1 MKMVMICFN
10 EAMDDEVM
18 EVLEGCALQN
28 YTKIEG
34 AHGRGTAS
42 GTHMGNDIWPGL
54 NNVLFVAGDEEKTA
68 QLLACVRA
76 LRERL
81 RAEGI
86 KAFVWDLTE
95 TT

>member
-18 EVLEGCALQN
+18 EALEGCALLN
-28 YTKIEG
+28 YTKIVG
-34 AHGRGTAS
+34 ALGKGTAS
-42 GTHMGNDIWPGL
+42 GTHHGNDIWPGL
-54 NNVLFVAGDEEKTA
+54 NNLLFVAGEEEKTRK
-68 QLLACVRA
+68 LLGCVRA

-86 KAFVWDLTE
+86 KAFVWDLSE

>member
-1 MKMVMICFN
+1 MKMTMICFN

-18 EVLEGCALQN
+18 EVLEGCALKN

-42 GTHMGNDIWPGL
+42 GTHGGDDVWPGL
-54 NNVLFVAGDEEKTA
+54 NNILFVAGEDDKTGE
-68 QLLACVRA
+68 LLACVRA

-86 KAFVWDLTE
+86 KAFVWDLSE